1 MFTSLS
7 KFLDEKCQYGS
18 QKEMFYS
25 FFSRARNYSKCN
37 VGPLNHFSAMNS
49 YGILMK
55 AIDPSQNNVFKCIK
69 LIRRV
74 IKETN
79 YIAIPLLFK
88 M

>member
-1 MFTSLS
+1 MKNANMVAKKKCFTPF
-7 KFLDEKCQYGS
+7 FLEQEIIANAMLG
-18 QKEMFYS
+18 
-25 FFSRARNYSKCN
+25 
-37 VGPLNHFSAMNS
+37 LLTIFSAMNS

-69 LIRRV
+69 LICRI